1 MLRLRPIALRSAA
14 YATSAARA
22 AGAAR
27 STTTGITGRSS
38 TVSSTACAARL
49 SSSSSSTKKPFEP
62 PTIKLDPSKNELHE
76 KAARAAQ
83 LHDELNALLE
93 DQAKRRADELTRP
106 FGSGFVDF
114 VKRSKGE
121 MINIFAAFC
130 CVLLAYQIASMRRGA
145 RKLLERAEEREGTIA
160 ELRAVMAS
168 LVGEAFVSDLA
179 DKCADAVANSD
190 ATNALPSSSSSSRGW
205 FSRTSSSGNIS
216 SSDEELERIRRII
229 RPVVEREL
237 GLFMGDRYLSDK
249 EKEEKHLQELK
260 SMMGVPG
267 DGKRPT
273 AEMNAAI
280 MKAKPAQSKIS
291 KKEEATLGGMEELV
305 VEIQKS
311 EGEHGASEEGTKVL
325 KRRKYAGSI

>member
-1 MLRLRPIALRSAA
+1 MLRLRPIALRSAE
-14 YATSAARA
+14 YATSFARGGA
-22 AGAAR
+22 GGAAR
-27 STTTGITGRSS
+27 STTIGITGRSS
-38 TVSSTACAARL
+38 TASSSTFTARL

-145 RKLLERAEEREGTIA
+145 RKLLERAEEREGAIA
-160 ELRAVMAS
+160 ELRAVLAS
-168 LVGEAFVSDLA
+168 VVGEAFVSDLA

-190 ATNALPSSSSSSRGW
+190 STNTSPSSSSSSRGW
-205 FSRTSSSGNIS
+205 FSRTSSS
-216 SSDEELERIRRII
+216 SDEELERIRRII
-229 RPVVEREL
+229 RPVIEREL
-237 GLFMGDRYLSDK
+237 ELFIGDRSLSDK
-249 EKEEKHLQELK
+249 EKEDKHLEELQ
-260 SMMGVPG
+260 SMMGVP
-267 DGKRPT
+267 T
-273 AEMNAAI
+273 STVELNVATVE
-280 MKAKPAQSKIS
+280 AKPAQTKVSE
-291 KKEEATLGGMEELV
+291 KEEATLGGMEELV

-311 EGEHGASEEGTKVL
+311 EGEHDTSEEGTKVL